1 MFTRSPDELPDPD
14 DSSAI
19 AKTLSKIII
28 DRTNGIIIPLFFIV
42 LKGKRCL
49 KSYLL
54 GKINKPAI
62 LFSLMKT
69 FSNKDTIY
77 IGRQVGD
84 EILREI
90 KKAKDSVK
98 IVSPYLSGS
107 YVKELVT
114 LHNQNKKITLIT
126 ADNITENNKYSDF
139 RSSNLI
145 IKKEVFMPRL
155 DKVRRRGI
163 ALFLIFIA
171 ISFVALLSSFI
182 VEELFY
188 PALFFMGASF
198 VFMFYFFFMPVNKVE
213 YRPLFRIKVFD
224 SKSGKSA
231 FSTEL
236 IHSKIYVIDDKIAF
250 VGSANFTYSGF
261 KTHYE
266 TAVKIEDEK
275 AVLDISREVEALYD
289 SKDLRAKD
297 IEEWAGV

>member
-1 MFTRSPDELPDPD
+1 
-14 DSSAI
+14 
-19 AKTLSKIII
+19 
-28 DRTNGIIIPLFFIV
+28 
-42 LKGKRCL
+42 
-49 KSYLL
+49 
-54 GKINKPAI
+54 
-62 LFSLMKT
+62 MKT
-69 FSNKDTIY
+69 SSNKDTIY
-77 IGRQVGD
+77 IGRQAGD

-107 YVKELVT
+107 YVKELVA
-114 LHNQNKKITLIT
+114 LHKQNKQITLIT
-126 ADNITENNKYSDF
+126 ADNITENQRYSDF
-139 RSSNLI
+139 KPSDLV
-145 IKKEVFMPRL
+145 IKNEVFMPDL
-155 DKVRRRGI
+155 AKIKKRGVT
-163 ALFLIFIA
+163 LFFIFIV
-171 ISFVALLSSFI
+171 ISSMALLSSYFI
-182 VEELFY
+182 DGLFY
-188 PALFFMGASF
+188 PSLFFMGTSF
-198 VFMFYFFFMPVNKVE
+198 FFILYFFFMSVNTIK
-213 YRPLFRIKVFD
+213 YKPLFRIKVFD

-275 AVLDISREVEALYD
+275 AVLDISREVEMLYD

>member
-1 MFTRSPDELPDPD
+1 
-14 DSSAI
+14 
-19 AKTLSKIII
+19 
-28 DRTNGIIIPLFFIV
+28 
-42 LKGKRCL
+42 
-49 KSYLL
+49 
-54 GKINKPAI
+54 
-62 LFSLMKT
+62 MKT

-275 AVLDISREVEALYD
+275 AVLDISREVEVLYD